1 MTLNTEHLQ
10 GQKMSKKKI
19 SIAHKK
25 TKQQQNLFFGISAV
39 LFFGSL
45 FLIEIDWRQF
55 ALGIE
60 RLPATLSNMMEISMK
75 MLPDYLEAMLTSLT
89 VALLSLLLGLVLSIF
104 IAFLVARNI
113 TPAMW
118 LSNTIRFFVMII
130 RAVPTTVWVL
140 IAVASI
146 GFGSMAGILGLI
158 LPTAAYLIRT
168 FAAQIEEVGD
178 ETIEALRSVGASWI
192 QIVVKGLIPKVST
205 IFLAT
210 IAFKFEINVAES
222 VVLGMV
228 GAGGVGMLIQDSIAF
243 YHFGDMTLGII
254 IVFITMFVIETTT
267 GQIRKRLR

>member
-1 MTLNTEHLQ
+1 MTLNAEHIQ

-25 TKQQQNLFFGISAV
+25 TKRQQNLFFGISAI

-55 ALGIE
+55 VLGIE
-60 RLPATLSNMMEISMK
+60 RLPATLINMMEISTK
-75 MLPDYLEAMLTSLT
+75 MLPDYLEAMLTSLI
-89 VALLSLLLGLVLSIF
+89 VALLSLLLGLALSIV

-192 QIVVKGLIPKVST
+192 QIVVKGLLPKVST

-254 IVFITMFVIETTT
+254 IVFITMFLIETTT